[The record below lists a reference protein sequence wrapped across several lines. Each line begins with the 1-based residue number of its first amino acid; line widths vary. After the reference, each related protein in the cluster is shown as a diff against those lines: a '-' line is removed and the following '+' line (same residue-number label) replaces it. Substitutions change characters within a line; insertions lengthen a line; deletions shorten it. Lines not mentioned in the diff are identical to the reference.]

1 MGFGNMQQ
9 MMKQVQKMQRDM
21 ARVQEELKDRVVEGS
36 AGGGAVHVEM
46 TCGFEVRKVELR
58 PDAVDPS
65 DPEFLAEL
73 IRQAVQNALTSVQ
86 EMTQNE
92 MAKVTGGLRLPGM

>member
-21 ARVQEELKDRVVEGS
+21 QRVQEELKERAVEGS
-36 AGGGAVHVEM
+36 AGGGAVQVTL
-46 TCGFEVRKVELR
+46 TCGFEVKSVEIK
-58 PDAVDPS
+58 PEAIDPS

-73 IRQAVQNALTSVQ
+73 VRQAVQSALDHVQ
-86 EMTQNE
+86 EVTQSE
-92 MAKVTGGLRLPGM
+92 MGKVTGGMRLPGM

>member
-21 ARVQEELKDRVVEGS
+21 ARVQEELRERIVEGV
-36 AGGGAVHVEM
+36 AGGGAVRIEM
-46 TCGFEVRKVELR
+46 TCGFEVRKVEIR
-58 PDAVDPS
+58 AEVIDPG

-73 IRQAVQNALTSVQ
+73 VRQAVQGAMTAVQ
-86 EMTQNE
+86 ETTQSE
-92 MAKVTGGLRLPGM
+92 MAKVTGGLSLPGM

>member
-21 ARVQEELKDRVVEGS
+21 QRVQEELKERTVEGT
-36 AGGGAVHVEM
+36 AGGGAVQVTI
-46 TCGFEVRKVELR
+46 TCGFDVKSVEIK
-58 PDAVDPS
+58 PEAVDPS

-73 IRQAVQNALTSVQ
+73 VRQALQSALDRAQ
-86 EMTQNE
+86 EVTQSE
-92 MAKVTGGLRLPGM
+92 MGKVTGGMRLPGM

>member
-21 ARVQEELKDRVVEGS
+21 QRVQEELKDRVVEGAS
-36 AGGGAVHVEM
+36 GGGAVQVEI
-46 TCGFEVRKVELR
+46 TCGFDVK
-58 PDAVDPS
+58 AVTIKPEAIDPS

-73 IRQAVQNALTSVQ
+73 VRQAMQAAMDRVQ
-86 EMTQNE
+86 EVTQSE
-92 MAKVTGGLRLPGM
+92 MGKVTGGMRLPGM

>member
-21 ARVQEELKDRVVEGS
+21 ARVQEELKDRVVEAT
-36 AGGGAVHVEM
+36 AGGGAVRVEI
-46 TCGFEVRKVELR
+46 TCAFDVRRVEIR
-58 PDAVDPS
+58 PDAIDPS

-73 IRQAVQNALTSVQ
+73 VRQAVQSAINAAQETTQ
-86 EMTQNE
+86 GEMT
-92 MAKVTGGLRLPGM
+92 KVTGGLRLPGM